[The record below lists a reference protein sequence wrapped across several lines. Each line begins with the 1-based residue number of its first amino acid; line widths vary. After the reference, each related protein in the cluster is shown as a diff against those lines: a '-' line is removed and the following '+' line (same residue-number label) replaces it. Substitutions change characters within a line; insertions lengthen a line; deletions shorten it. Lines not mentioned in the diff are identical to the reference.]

1 METISFSNTNSHH
14 TLKTVA
20 SFYCTDFT
28 QKQQLRHKSE
38 IRLETEHLP
47 LRTKPKNIVELQFPF
62 VAGRQISY

>member
-1 METISFSNTNSHH
+1 METISFSSTNSCH

-28 QKQQLRHKSE
+28 QKELRHKSE
-38 IRLETEHLP
+38 IRLETQHLP
-47 LRTKPKNIVELQFPF
+47 LRTKPKNTVELQFPV